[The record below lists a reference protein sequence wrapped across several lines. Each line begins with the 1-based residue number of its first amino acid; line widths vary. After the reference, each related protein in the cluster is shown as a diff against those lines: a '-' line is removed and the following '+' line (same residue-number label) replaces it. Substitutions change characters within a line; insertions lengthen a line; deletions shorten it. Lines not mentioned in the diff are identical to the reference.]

1 MDKILSASLKTGENV
16 QLGEALSA
24 GLKVTVV
31 GLSIVFAVLI
41 VLMIVLM
48 LFKVIFYKEVKV
60 NNNEKQVDNVSAPMP
75 QEIVKNDSIS
85 ESDELI
91 AVITAAIAASL
102 GTEESKFKIKSYK
115 RVPNKKPI
123 WNRAGIADTINSHI
137 T

>member
-48 LFKVIFYKEVKV
+48 LGCLVMNIYLNIF
-60 NNNEKQVDNVSAPMP
+60 
-75 QEIVKNDSIS
+75 I
-85 ESDELI
+85 L
-91 AVITAAIAASL
+91 L
-102 GTEESKFKIKSYK
+102 
-115 RVPNKKPI
+115 
-123 WNRAGIADTINSHI
+123 
-137 T
+137 

>member
-1 MDKILSASLKTGENV
+1 MDKILSASLKTGESV

-24 GLKVTVV
+24 GLKVTAV

-41 VLMIVLM
+41 ILMIVLV
-48 LFKVIFYKEVKV
+48 LFKVIFYKEVKI
-60 NNNEKQVDNVSAPMP
+60 NNSEDQIENVPAPIPPKIPENKPDN
-75 QEIVKNDSIS
+75 
-85 ESDELI
+85 DELI

-115 RVPNKKPI
+115 RIPSKKPI
-123 WNRAGIADTINSHI
+123 WNRAGINDTIDSHI